1 MRADRRNGLNTS
13 FIFLRHFRAHLLY
26 GSYWLSSLGS
36 TSCYNKTANLRHGTG
51 GKDRPVAKE
60 EMKAICW
67 IVFNLMGF
75 FFLLSS
81 IISCL
86 GSLPAWVY
94 HVLGVVYTGSTRT
107 TYLESFEI
115 PDTLYCTSVYL
126 TLPSKNQINQSTTQW
141 TWPIA
146 MRPSTWLHSYVDP
159 LVVGWC
165 KHHQHL
171 SMARYLSVYYKSI
184 TEDRSHWQATIRM
197 EAY

>member
-1 MRADRRNGLNTS
+1 MGCCPDVCSRLFGFLAGTAVASASVYYYILGEYRVANQMLNEDIHVCLSWLSPITELRILPLSPRSCPSGSATSLYQNTRVRADRRNGLNTS

-75 FFLLSS
+75 FLLLSS

-94 HVLGVVYTGSTRT
+94 HVLGVV
-107 TYLESFEI
+107 
-115 PDTLYCTSVYL
+115 
-126 TLPSKNQINQSTTQW
+126 
-141 TWPIA
+141 
-146 MRPSTWLHSYVDP
+146 
-159 LVVGWC
+159 
-165 KHHQHL
+165 
-171 SMARYLSVYYKSI
+171 
-184 TEDRSHWQATIRM
+184 
-197 EAY
+197 